1 MSEATPSAPRTVAVL
16 GGRRI
21 DAPDASEPRLPQA
34 AEGPVRDAIRG
45 LLAREDV
52 DLLVTS
58 AACGADLLGLQA
70 AEELGVRVRIV
81 LPFDVERFRQ
91 QSVTDRGGRWGSI
104 YDDLVGRAAARGDLI
119 VREHPEGVDAFAAN
133 NREVLREADA
143 AGAGRGI
150 AILVWDGEASG
161 PEDAT
166 ADLARRAEGAG
177 FVRRDVAPLEL
188 LP

>member
-1 MSEATPSAPRTVAVL
+1 LSEATPSAPRAVAVL

-21 DAPDASEPRLPQA
+21 DVPNAPEPRLPKA
-34 AEGPVRDAIRG
+34 AEGPVRDAIRR
-45 LLAREDV
+45 LLAREQV
-52 DLLVTS
+52 DLLVSS

-81 LPFDVERFRQ
+81 LPFDVERFRR
-91 QSVTDRGGRWGSI
+91 QSVTDRGGRWGPI
-104 YDDLVGRAAARGDLI
+104 YDNLIGRTAARGDLI
-119 VREHPEGVDAFAAN
+119 VREHPEGVDAFTAN

-143 AGAGRGI
+143 AGACHGI

-161 PEDAT
+161 PDDAT
-166 ADLARRAEGAG
+166 ADLAQRDEEAG
-177 FVRRDVAPLEL
+177 FVRRDVAPLDL